1 MISAVVLR
9 RTRFSD
15 TSLIVTWFSDRHGK
29 LKTIAK
35 GALRSASPLAG
46 KLDLFFHCDLTVAWA
61 RRSDLHT
68 LREAALLEAFNEIR
82 TEYVKTLAASYFAAL
97 VEEVTE
103 PEHPVPEIYELLL
116 RSFRYLRN
124 HSLDLRGLTFFEF
137 ELCRI
142 LGVAAEDRSSSAQHL
157 LEVFGRLPDFRRDLL
172 ARL

>member
-1 MISAVVLR
+1 MISAIILR
-9 RTRFSD
+9 RIRFSD

-35 GALRSASPLAG
+35 GGLRPTSPLAG
-46 KLDLFFHCDLTVAWA
+46 KLDLFFHCDLSLAWA

-68 LREAALLEAFNEIR
+68 LREAVLREAFNEIR
-82 TEYVKTLAASYFAAL
+82 TEYVKMLAASYFAAL

-103 PEHPVPEIYELLL
+103 PEHAVPEIYELLL
-116 RSFRYLRN
+116 RSFRYLQN

-142 LGVAAEDRSSSAQHL
+142 LGVAADDRSRSAQQL
-157 LEVFGRLPDFRRDLL
+157 LEIFGRLPDSRRELV